1 MTPGDNSIETNAGSS
16 TIARTLGLRNRI
28 VLGFLLFGLLLSS
41 GFAGVAYFAM
51 DDFEEIVVRQLIQSE
66 MQQVIELRRV
76 NADTTLPSSRRMHV
90 YVQPLDSLAE
100 LPAGMRALR
109 PGIQVMDEDGEHET
123 YVDVQDADFQRFFY
137 FIDIG
142 AIAERESFVQTLL
155 AAIVVLG
162 TLASGALGSI
172 LAGYLIA
179 PVQRLSRW
187 VDESAPEYPS
197 GVLANQFAD
206 DEVGALATAFDRY
219 QLRLE
224 AFLRR
229 EREFTADASHE
240 LRSPLTV
247 LKIGMDLIAEDQGL
261 GPAGQRALMRMQR
274 RAAELNGLLDVLLY
288 LARGDSIDQSAPI
301 SLLADWQRRVEERES
316 QPGEKPV
323 RLGGDDD
330 ATVTAPR
337 QICAVVFD
345 HLFNQAASHASG
357 QELRIDISA
366 NRIAFGPLSL
376 PSESLDARHQRRSDE
391 QLGLTLV
398 ARVCERMGWALEFA
412 PHAELLLL
420 IFKTSPA

>member
-1 MTPGDNSIETNAGSS
+1 MTPNDKSMDRNTSS
-16 TIARTLGLRNRI
+16 LTIAKMLGLRNRI

-51 DDFEEIVVRQLIQSE
+51 DDFEEIVVRHLLQSE
-66 MQQVIELRRV
+66 MQQVIELHRE
-76 NADTTLPSSRRMHV
+76 NADTTLPSSPRMHV
-90 YVQPLDSLAE
+90 YVQPLDAVES
-100 LPAGMRALR
+100 LPAGMRGLQ
-109 PGIQVMDEDGEHET
+109 PGIHVMDEDGEHET

-155 AAIVVLG
+155 AAIVLLG
-162 TLASGALGSI
+162 TLASGALGAM

-187 VDESAPEYPS
+187 VDESAPEHPT
-197 GVLANQFAD
+197 GVLASQFAD
-206 DEVGALATAFDRY
+206 DEVGALAAAFDRY

-247 LKIGMDLIAEDQGL
+247 LKLGMDLIAEDQGL
-261 GPAGQRALMRMQR
+261 GLAGQRALMRMQR

-288 LARGDSIDQSAPI
+288 LARGDSIDQSEPI
-301 SLLADWQRRVEERES
+301 VLLSDWQSRVAARES
-316 QPGEKPV
+316 QPGEVPV
-323 RLGGDDD
+323 RLGGDND
-330 ATVTAPR
+330 ATIVAPR

-345 HLFNQAASHASG
+345 HLLNQAASHAAG

-366 NRIAFGPLSL
+366 NRIAFGPLCR
-376 PSESLDARHQRRSDE
+376 PSESSNARQRRSDE

-398 ARVCERMGWALEFA
+398 ARVCERMGWELEFA
-412 PHAELLLL
+412 PHSELLLL
-420 IFKTSPA
+420 MFKTPPP